1 MAYFENKAEYL
12 KWAKKRESRRLPKA
26 ATKESLPENLGIFH
40 KAKVYLTKS
49 PISWIF
55 PILGVVLILS
65 LYSLNSGKGQNP
77 GPGKDSTSHKTE
89 WIPPG
94 SLSQPVKLQN
104 LDLGKVNISN
114 ASLHLNSIP
123 GGANGQNIEPE
134 NANISLED
142 TLQKASRALVF
153 IKTAQGKGC
162 GFLLSNRGLIVTNAH
177 IIGRSDEAEIFF
189 HSGAGK
195 RGVVL
200 KKLPLPLDIALL
212 QIDGDDFE
220 PLPLANSHHCQE
232 GEEIVALG
240 FPGGENWGS
249 RPTLSK
255 GSIRSC
261 NKSYEDVQY
270 LQIDGA
276 IHPDNNGGPILN
288 QRGEVIGLSKG
299 EFRIKGLEGS
309 LQGLSINVVKASLDQ
324 KLTQLEERIR
334 EREKFFKYVYDD
346 LWVTVSSEYQI
357 YQKQLSLQNDRGV
370 ISAQE
375 AYRLEKRPFTPPAGY
390 PSLKNWVADLTER
403 VVKGELTK
411 EKAISIVKDHFA
423 LNSIPPSDVL
433 PSSLE

>member
-12 KWAKKRESRRLPKA
+12 KWAKKKESRRLPKA

-65 LYSLNSGKGQNP
+65 LYSLNSVKGQNP
-77 GPGKDSTSHKTE
+77 GPGKKSTSNKTE
-89 WIPPG
+89 LIPPG
-94 SLSQPVKLQN
+94 SISQPVKLQN
-104 LDLGKVNISN
+104 LDSGKVNISN
-114 ASLHLNSIP
+114 ASLQLNSIP
-123 GGANGQNIEPE
+123 GGAKGQNIEPE

-142 TLQKASRALVF
+142 TLQKAPRALVF

-162 GFLLSNRGLIVTNAH
+162 GFLLSNRGLVVTNAH
-177 IIGRSDEAEIFF
+177 IIGRSEEAEIFF

-200 KKLPLPLDIALL
+200 KKLPLPLDIAFL

-220 PLPLANSHHCQE
+220 TLPLANSDHCQE
-232 GEEIVALG
+232 GEEVVALG

-249 RPTLSK
+249 RPTRSK
-255 GSIRSC
+255 GNIRNC
-261 NKSYEDVQY
+261 NKSYQGVQY
-270 LQIDGA
+270 LQIDSA
-276 IHPDNNGGPILN
+276 INLENNGGPILN

-299 EFRIKGLEGS
+299 EFKITGLEGS
-309 LQGLSINVVKASLDQ
+309 PHGLSIHVVKASLDQ
-324 KLTQLEERIR
+324 KLIHLEERIR
-334 EREKFFKYVYDD
+334 EKEKFFKYVYDD
-346 LWVTVSSEYQI
+346 LWITVSSEYQI
-357 YQKQLSLQNDRGV
+357 YQKKLSLQNERGV
-370 ISAQE
+370 LSTPE
-375 AYRLEKRPFTPPAGY
+375 AYQLEKRPFTPPAGY

-411 EKAISIVKDHFA
+411 EKAVAMVKDHFA
-423 LNSIPPSDVL
+423 L
-433 PSSLE
+433 